1 MQRPLRAKPL
11 GAHKPG
17 LRRKQTRHF
26 AMVVPVMPVS
36 QALVLSGVLV
46 GAGLLIF
53 LAAALPRHKRREPT
67 AQRGDGTPRSIGCG
81 EP

>member
-1 MQRPLRAKPL
+1 
-11 GAHKPG
+11 
-17 LRRKQTRHF
+17 
-26 AMVVPVMPVS
+26 MVVPVMPAS

-46 GAGLLIF
+46 SAGLLIF

-67 AQRGDGTPRSIGCG
+67 AQRGDSPPRSISCG